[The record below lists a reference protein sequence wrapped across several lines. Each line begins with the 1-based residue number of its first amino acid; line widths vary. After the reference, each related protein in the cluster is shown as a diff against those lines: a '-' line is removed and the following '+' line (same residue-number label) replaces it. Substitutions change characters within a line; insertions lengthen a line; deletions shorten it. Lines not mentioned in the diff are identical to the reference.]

1 MPPLLKSK
9 IMSKLLTSRIPL
21 LLLFSFLLTLVVY
34 LQWPEQA
41 KVKKNYQRVVIV
53 KTTTVEKAEFK
64 DVIQALG
71 TSRAN
76 EQVTITTKYSNIVDV
91 ISFSDGQQVKKG
103 DVLVRLNNQEAKAK
117 VKELQANLA
126 ESTAQLNRFQDLL
139 SKKATSKSLVDEQDA
154 KAKAIAAQLSSAQA
168 KLDDLT
174 IKAPFDGVL
183 GFREISAG
191 AFINVGDVI
200 TSLDDLSIIKVDF
213 FVPERF
219 LTAVKINQKITASST
234 AYGNQMFIGKI
245 TSVDSRI
252 DPITRTLQVRAE
264 IDNKKGKLRPGMLF
278 NIIIERQVD
287 IILQLPESAIIPIE
301 DKHFIFVIDT
311 KTEHKVND
319 TTATKKVA
327 KRIEITIGRRH
338 PGIVEVISGVEEGTE
353 VVIEGA
359 LKLRNG
365 SLVSMSGD
373 K

>member
-1 MPPLLKSK
+1 
-9 IMSKLLTSRIPL
+9 MSKSLTSRIPL
-21 LLLFSFLLTLVVY
+21 LLLFSFLLTLVIY
-34 LQWPEQA
+34 LQWPEQV
-41 KVKKNYQRVVIV
+41 KVKKNHQRVIAV
-53 KTTTVEKAEFK
+53 KTTVVEKAEFK

-76 EQVTITTKYSNIVDV
+76 EQVTITTKYSNIVEV
-91 ISFSDGQQVKKG
+91 ISFDDGQKVKKG

-126 ESTAQLNRFQDLL
+126 ESMAQLSRFQDLL

-154 KAKAIAAQLSSAQA
+154 KAKAITAQLSSAQA

-219 LTAVKINQKITASST
+219 LTAVKINQKITASNT
-234 AYGNQMFIGKI
+234 AYGNQAFIGKI
-245 TSVDSRI
+245 ASVDSRI

-264 IDNKKGKLRPGMLF
+264 IDNNMGKLRPGMLF
-278 NIIIERQVD
+278 NIMIERQVD

-301 DKHFIFVIDT
+301 EKHFIFVVNT
-311 KTEHKVND
+311 TTEQK
-319 TTATKKVA
+319 ATNKKVA

-338 PGIVEVISGVEEGTE
+338 PGIVEVLSGVAEGTE

-365 SLVSMSGD
+365 SVVSVLGD

>member
-1 MPPLLKSK
+1 
-9 IMSKLLTSRIPL
+9 MSKSLTNRIPL
-21 LLLFSFLLTLVVY
+21 LLLFSFLLTLVIY
-34 LQWPEQA
+34 LQWPEQVKEKKNHQRIVAVKTA
-41 KVKKNYQRVVIV
+41 KVER
-53 KTTTVEKAEFK
+53 AEFK
-64 DVIQALG
+64 DIIQALG

-76 EQVTITTKYSNIVDV
+76 EQVTITTKYSDIVEV
-91 ISFSDGQQVKKG
+91 ISFSDGQKVKKG

-117 VKELQANLA
+117 VNELQANMA
-126 ESTAQLNRFQDLL
+126 ESMAQLNRFQDLL
-139 SKKATSKSLVDEQDA
+139 LKKATSKSLVDEQEA
-154 KAKAIAAQLSSAQA
+154 KTKAIAAQLSSAQA

-219 LTAVKINQKITASST
+219 LTTVKINQKITANNT
-234 AYGNQMFIGKI
+234 AYGNKAFIGKI

-264 IDNKKGKLRPGMLF
+264 IDNKNNELRPGMLL
-278 NIIIERQVD
+278 NINIERQID
-287 IILQLPESAIIPIE
+287 TILQLPESAIIPIE
-301 DKHFIFVIDT
+301 EKHFIFVINT
-311 KTEHKVND
+311 TPAQQSANEIK
-319 TTATKKVA
+319 TTATKKIA
-327 KRIEITIGRRH
+327 TRIEITIGRRH
-338 PGIVEVISGVEEGTE
+338 PGIVEVLSGVAEGTE

-365 SLVSMSGD
+365 SVVSVLGD